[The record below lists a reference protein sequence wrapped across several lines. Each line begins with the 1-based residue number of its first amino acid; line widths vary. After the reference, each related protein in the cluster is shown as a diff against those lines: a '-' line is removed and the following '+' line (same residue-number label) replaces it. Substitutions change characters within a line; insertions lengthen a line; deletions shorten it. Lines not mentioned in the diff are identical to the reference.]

1 MNIVKKSD
9 MFCCTRKINS
19 FFFCFAIISSFCLG
33 KAIAQE
39 VTEGHSYTPGSL
51 SQEPVQVKRE
61 LFPTSS
67 SEVGDTTFTIYGDAS
82 IPFKIY
88 FVNGPQYDNI
98 FNPNPTGIILGDRE
112 FNFFCSMEKS
122 IRQNYSNVLEAKE
135 FDYLGRSYLMLI
147 SFREDCLGDNCRYRC
162 YNVFDITDPTRIL
175 QTSFSSLFQG
185 TDSFGDYNN
194 DGKLDFLR
202 VAPKPPKDQQP
213 GELVSN
219 YLVTAYTMRRGIP
232 KQLTD
237 QGNSYYLYVDGDEE
251 ATKFNVLQAYWFF
264 NVKNQEG
271 ADAEPTTYFA
281 EYISFDP
288 MYRYL
293 YNPNGVRIEKNRWSV
308 LITDVGDLESAQE
321 HCHLVQEYEIEDV
334 YIMIDQYSGDIT
346 YQVFA
351 GNFVSK
357 ESAESYLKILHS
369 HGVDGQLTDFLKSY

>member
-1 MNIVKKSD
+1 MIIRN
-9 MFCCTRKINS
+9 KILNLYLFNLIFIGVLFVTS
-19 FFFCFAIISSFCLG
+19 TTS
-33 KAIAQE
+33 IAQE
-39 VTEGHSYTPGSL
+39 VTEGQTYSPAGL
-51 SQEPVQVKRE
+51 SQEPVNVKSE

-67 SEVGDTTFTIYGDAS
+67 NEVGDTTFTIYGDAS
-82 IPFKIY
+82 VPFKIY
-88 FVNGPQYDNI
+88 FVNGAQYDNI
-98 FNPNPTGIILGDRE
+98 FNPNPTGIILNGRE

-135 FDYLGRSYLMLI
+135 FDYLGKSYLMLI

-162 YNVFDITDPTRIL
+162 YNVFDITDKGSIR

-202 VAPKPPKDQQP
+202 VAPKPPKDHIA
-213 GELVSN
+213 GEVVTN
-219 YLVTAYTMRRGIP
+219 YLITSYTMRRGIP
-232 KQLTD
+232 RQLTD
-237 QGNSYYLYVDGDEE
+237 QGNTYYLYVKGTEDVSN
-251 ATKFNVLQAYWFF
+251 FNVLQAYWFF
-264 NVKNQEG
+264 NIKNKDGES
-271 ADAEPTTYFA
+271 AEPTTYFA

-308 LITDVGDLESAQE
+308 LVTDVGDLESAQE
-321 HCHLVQEYEIEDV
+321 HCHIVNEYNIEEV
-334 YIMIDQYSGDIT
+334 FIMIDQYSGDIT

-357 ESAESYLKILHS
+357 ESAQAYLKQLQS
-369 HGVDGQLTDFLKSY
+369 YGVDGQLVDFLKSY

>member
-1 MNIVKKSD
+1 MMNKENILNISLRYLIV
-9 MFCCTRKINS
+9 FFTAV
-19 FFFCFAIISSFCLG
+19 FFFFDLESH
-33 KAIAQE
+33 AQE
-39 VTEGHSYTPGSL
+39 VVEGATYSPSSL
-51 SQEPVQVKRE
+51 SQEAVSVKSE

-67 SEVGDTTFTIYGDAS
+67 AEVGDTTFTIYGDAS

-88 FVNGPQYDNI
+88 FVNGAEYDNI
-98 FNPNPTGIILGDRE
+98 FNPNPTGIILNGRE

-135 FDYLGRSYLMLI
+135 FDYLGKSYLMLI
-147 SFREDCLGDNCRYRC
+147 SFREDCLGENCRYRC
-162 YNVFDITDPTRIL
+162 YNVFDITDRNSIR

-185 TDSFGDYNN
+185 TDSFGDFNN
-194 DGKLDFLR
+194 DGKLDFVR
-202 VAPKPPKDQQP
+202 VAPKPPKDHVA
-213 GELVSN
+213 GEPVIN
-219 YLVTAYTMRRGIP
+219 YLVTAYTMRRGLP

-237 QGNSYYLYVDGDEE
+237 QGNTYYLYVKGDEE
-251 ATKFNVLQAYWFF
+251 ATSFSVLQAYWFF
-264 NVKNQEG
+264 NIKDIEG
-271 ADAEPTTYFA
+271 KDAEPTTYFA

-321 HCHLVQEYEIEDV
+321 QCQIVREYDIEDV

-357 ESAESYLKILHS
+357 EAAEAYQRKLNQY
-369 HGVDGQLTDFLKSY
+369 GVDGQLTDFLNSY